1 MQAEKRRGPRLQPGR
16 APVLRGRLKTGIRR
30 LKTGIRGVESQ
41 QKKVFLE
48 GGSKQLAKCFGLM
61 GEDED

>member
-16 APVLRGRLKTGIRR
+16 APVLRGTESRR